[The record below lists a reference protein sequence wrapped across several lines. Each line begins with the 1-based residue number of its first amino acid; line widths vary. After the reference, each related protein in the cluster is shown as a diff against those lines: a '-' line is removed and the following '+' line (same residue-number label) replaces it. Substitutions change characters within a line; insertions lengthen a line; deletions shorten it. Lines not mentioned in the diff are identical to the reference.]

1 VILTQHLVSHESA
14 ITEREKKVPRSRPK
28 VYAHKRHKKVLKFT
42 KGQYGSRSTLFRRAN
57 EAMLKSLF
65 YAYRDRRNRKR
76 DFRRLW
82 ITRINAA
89 TRLNDLSYSR
99 FIHGLKQANV
109 QVDRKVLADIA
120 VHDPA
125 TFTKLTEMAKAA
137 GGVMAAAPKS
147 GMAEAKARADAAKAE
162 AEEAAANAE
171 AKAVV
176 EVDEV
181 VAEAVE
187 ETTEDGEIIVEEVVE
202 VAEVVEEITEDS
214 ETVVEEVAEVEA
226 TRSVT
231 IDAAVDAKALDL
243 TKIEGIGPK
252 ISATFNAAGI
262 NSYAELAA
270 TPVDDLRKILADA
283 GVGADPTTWPQQAE
297 LAAKGKWDALSE
309 LQDKLEGGRTA

>member
-1 VILTQHLVSHESA
+1 M
-14 ITEREKKVPRSRPK
+14 PRSRPK
-28 VYAHKRHKKVLKFT
+28 AYAHKRHKKVIKFT

-89 TRLNDLSYSR
+89 TRLNNLSYSR

-147 GMAEAKARADAAKAE
+147 GMADAKAKADAAKAE
-162 AEEAAANAE
+162 AAE
-171 AKAVV
+171 AKAAEAKAKAEAAAAAAKAETEEVV

-181 VAEAVE
+181 VAEVVE
-187 ETTEDGEIIVEEVVE
+187 ETTD
-202 VAEVVEEITEDS
+202 DS
-214 ETVVEEVAEVEA
+214 ETVVEEVVEVEA

-270 TPVDDLRKILADA
+270 TPVEDLRKILADA

-297 LAAKGKWDALSE
+297 LAAEGKWDALTE

>member
-1 VILTQHLVSHESA
+1 M
-14 ITEREKKVPRSRPK
+14 PRSRPK
-28 VYAHKRHKKVLKFT
+28 AYAHKRHKKVLKFT

-89 TRLNDLSYSR
+89 TRLNNLSYSR

-125 TFTKLTEMAKAA
+125 TFTKLTELAKAA

-147 GMAEAKARADAAKAE
+147 GMADAKAKADAAKAE
-162 AEEAAANAE
+162 EAE
-171 AKAVV
+171 AKAEVKEVV

-181 VAEAVE
+181 VAEVVE
-187 ETTEDGEIIVEEVVE
+187 ET
-202 VAEVVEEITEDS
+202 TEDS
-214 ETVVEEVAEVEA
+214 ETVVEEVVEVDEVVAEVVEEISEHSETVVEEVVEVEA

-231 IDAAVDAKALDL
+231 IDATADPKALDL

-270 TPVDDLRKILADA
+270 TPVDDLRQILADA

-297 LAAKGKWDALSE
+297 LAAEGKWDALTE